1 MTPIYQTYTQALNR
15 LKDADQLRSF
25 KQIDYR
31 HTKIITYKNTPCLN
45 LSSNDYLG
53 LATDEAL
60 CREFYC
66 AVDATLCRSGNSDL
80 INQYGLGS
88 SSSRLLTGN
97 SILYETLENQI
108 CKWYGVD
115 EAALIFN
122 SGYHAN
128 LGVISALAGK
138 NDLILSDSLNHASI
152 IDGIRLSKARCMIF
166 PHNDTGRLEALLEQ
180 NRAQFENVLIITESL
195 FSMDGDRADLETLV
209 KLKNKYKALLYIDEA
224 HSAGVFGPEGQGLCY
239 QAGLCDQVDILL
251 GTMGKALASHGAYI
265 LTRPLIKSYLINT
278 ARSLIFSTSLPPVAV
293 SWNLFILE
301 RIAEFDKKRKHLQAV
316 SETFRTALSHAGL
329 TTAGDSHIVPVIT
342 CDNKK
347 TVEVSDLLFDNGF
360 LAFPIRPPSVPV
372 NHSRIRFSMTS
383 DICFEDIAKI
393 PALIQQHMIKAA

>member
-1 MTPIYQTYTQALNR
+1 MTHIYQTYAQALDR

-25 KQIDYR
+25 KEIDFR
-31 HTKIITYKNTPCLN
+31 QNKTITYKNKPCLN

-60 CREFYC
+60 CGEFYS
-66 AVDATLCRSGNSDL
+66 ALNTTSGRPGNNGL

-97 SILYETLENQI
+97 SILHGTLESQI
-108 CKWYGVD
+108 CKWYDVD
-115 EAALIFN
+115 GAALIFN

-152 IDGIRLSKARCMIF
+152 IDGILLSKARCMIF
-166 PHNDTGRLEALLEQ
+166 PHNDTGKLEDLLEQ
-180 NRAQFENVLIITESL
+180 NRAQFENILIITESL
-195 FSMDGDRADLETLV
+195 FSMDGDRADLKTLV
-209 KLKNKYKALLYIDEA
+209 KLKHKYKALLYIDEA
-224 HSAGVFGPEGQGLCY
+224 HSAGIFGPEGQGLCY
-239 QAGLCDQVDILL
+239 QAGLCGQVDILL

-265 LTRPLIKSYLINT
+265 VTSPLIKSYLINT

-301 RIAEFDKKRKHLQAV
+301 RMAQFDKKRKHLQAV
-316 SETFRTALSHAGL
+316 SEKFRTALTHAGL
-329 TTAGDSHIVPVIT
+329 TITGDSHIIPVIT

-347 TVEVSDLLFDNGF
+347 TLEVSDVLFDNGF

-372 NHSRIRFSMTS
+372 HHSRIRFSMTS
-383 DICFEDIAKI
+383 DICFEDISEI
-393 PALIQQHMIKAA
+393 PALIKHHMIEAA